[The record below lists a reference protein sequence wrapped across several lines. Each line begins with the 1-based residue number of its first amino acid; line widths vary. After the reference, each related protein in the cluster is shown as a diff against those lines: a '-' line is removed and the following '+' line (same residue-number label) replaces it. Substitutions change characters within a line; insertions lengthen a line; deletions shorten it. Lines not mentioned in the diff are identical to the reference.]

1 MRGIIGSLLVLTL
14 GFAALGWWLSGG
26 DEPPTPTTDAVQGPQ
41 LVESAKAPKRLPP
54 MGGGVASVPA
64 SVAEAPKAPVAV
76 ASVPDALAPD
86 AAPTSAPASAAA
98 LAPDAAPASTPAVVP
113 DAAPSTDA
121 PMQYSVDRDGIKTAV
136 SDSTPQI
143 AECYDA
149 WLATGAEIKGKVVVR
164 FTIAP
169 NQDDPQ
175 AAAEITEAALV
186 DSELDHPF
194 MEGCVLDVMRGLK
207 FDPPENGKVTVNY
220 PFNLKREAEE

>member
-1 MRGIIGSLLVLTL
+1 MRGIIGSLLVLAV
-14 GFAALGWWLSGG
+14 GFGALGWWLSGG
-26 DEPPTPTTDAVQGPQ
+26 DAPPTTTTDEIQGPEPA
-41 LVESAKAPKRLPP
+41 ESAKASKRLPP
-54 MGGGVASVPA
+54 MKAVPSAVASAPA
-64 SVAEAPKAPVAV
+64 TVAEPPKAPVAV
-76 ASVPDALAPD
+76 ASAPD

-113 DAAPSTDA
+113 DAAPSADA

-220 PFNLKREAEE
+220 PFNLKQDPEP